1 MEAEM
6 TGEPALFRPN
16 KRRKFQRARPRTED
30 EDNRTEVASS
40 AAETQERNGQG
51 AEAPAIAEILKSR
64 KAQRNRRHGVEFS
77 NARTNKPS
85 ENSVS
90 TSLTTIDPQVDKL
103 RAISDRFVGHTGQ
116 VVDVDKHMFVLPFQN
131 SGPFHYYVT
140 LTNKLRVAYIESE
153 MAKRRLGQSLP
164 PSTTAKSTQDQSSES
179 ETGIESEDS
188 DDGPPIDKRMA
199 QRHPASLG
207 KIHEIDLG
215 TDATLRN
222 AERTQTAL
230 RRAQVGEVLPA
241 EDEQPRKS
249 RKPRI
254 GRDGKPM
261 KPRPR
266 KRRNSED
273 IKRDQLVE
281 QVLRESR
288 LEIYDEPES
297 AQQGNDGLD
306 TDEKIAEQFRQD
318 FMDAMES
325 RQRNRTAGQPKMPV
339 GKQGDVSQKG
349 PKLGGSRSAR
359 AAMREKEL
367 AEQKMKK

>member
-1 MEAEM
+1 M
-6 TGEPALFRPN
+6 TL
-16 KRRKFQRARPRTED
+16 
-30 EDNRTEVASS
+30 
-40 AAETQERNGQG
+40 
-51 AEAPAIAEILKSR
+51 I
-64 KAQRNRRHGVEFS
+64 
-77 NARTNKPS
+77 
-85 ENSVS
+85 
-90 TSLTTIDPQVDKL
+90 
-103 RAISDRFVGHTGQ
+103 
-116 VVDVDKHMFVLPFQN
+116 
-131 SGPFHYYVT
+131 
-140 LTNKLRVAYIESE
+140 NKLRVAYIESE

-164 PSTTAKSTQDQSSES
+164 PPTITKGAKDQSSES
-179 ETGIESEDS
+179 ESESESEDYE
-188 DDGPPIDKRMA
+188 DGPTNDKRVA

-207 KIHEIDLG
+207 KLHEIDLG
-215 TDATLRN
+215 ADATLRN

-230 RRAQVGEVLPA
+230 RRAQNGQVLPI
-241 EDEQPRKS
+241 EDEKPRKP

-288 LEIYDEPES
+288 LEIYDEPET
-297 AQQGNDGLD
+297 AQHDNLNDGLD
-306 TDEKIAEQFRQD
+306 ADEKIAEQFRQD

-325 RQRNRTAGQPKMPV
+325 RQRNRTAGQPKMPT
-339 GKQGDVSQKG
+339 GKLGDALQKG

-367 AEQKMKK
+367 AEQKGKK